1 MTDWAALED
10 CRKRLDV
17 VDQEIIRLFGERYNI
32 RRDVKRI
39 KNEVGLPVQD
49 PARVKVV
56 IDQVVEHAKTYNVPT
71 DFARALYELV
81 IDYSHK
87 FEE

>member
-1 MTDWAALED
+1 MTDWSALEN
-10 CRKRLDV
+10 CRKRLDQ
-17 VDQEIIRLFGERYNI
+17 VDQEIMRLFGERYAI
-32 RRDVKRI
+32 RREVKVI
-39 KNEVGLPVQD
+39 KSRADLPVQD

-56 IDQVVEHAKTYNVPT
+56 IDQAVAHAAHYNVPT
-71 DFARALYELV
+71 DFAAALYTLV

>member
-10 CRKRLDV
+10 CRKKLDII
-17 VDQEIIRLFGERYNI
+17 DAEIIRLFGERYTI
-32 RRDVKRI
+32 RREVKEI
-39 KNEVGLPVQD
+39 KNTQSLPVQD

-56 IDQVVEHAKTYNVPT
+56 IDQAVEQAKKHNVPT
-71 DFARALYELV
+71 DFAEALYTLV